1 MKKIGRILLGII
13 IVDYF
18 RVCFNQLYC
27 WKKRM
32 DQGNDF
38 WDAWRKVGPDW
49 RDKVI
54 FYETLE
60 EEV

>member
-1 MKKIGRILLGII
+1 MKKLGKI
-13 IVDYF
+13 IVGFIVLDYF
-18 RVCFNQLYC
+18 RSSFFQLYH

-32 DQGNDF
+32 DQGNNF

-49 RDKVI
+49 RDEVI
-54 FYETLE
+54 FYENLE